1 MEHEIRVYVWEKP
14 TNVAKCDELV
24 GLFRRNYDENREE
37 KSQVQICV

>member
-1 MEHEIRVYVWEKP
+1 MCLKLVHKREKP